1 MSKVN
6 NDDLIQ
12 DMERKALIVDN
23 YRYWLSRIW
32 KETSP
37 GNRSNLVL
45 WIMLNPSTA
54 DDIKDDPT
62 IRRIIGFSKRWGY
75 DGLYVCNLYSW
86 IETDSRKL
94 LRDKSINYI
103 GPINNQ
109 VIQDHNRFC
118 NKTIIACGGRAE
130 LRRLKEVS
138 DMVKPCYCLGLNK
151 DRSPIHPLYL
161 KNDLEP
167 IIYKGKKE

>member
-1 MSKVN
+1 MYPS
-6 NDDLIQ
+6 NDYLIT

-32 KETSP
+32 KDPSP
-37 GNRSNLVL
+37 GSKPNYVL

-62 IRRIIGFSKRWGY
+62 LRRIIGFSKRWRY
-75 DGLYVCNLYSW
+75 DGLYVCNLYAW

-94 LRDKSINYI
+94 LVDKSIDYI
-103 GPINNQ
+103 GK
-109 VIQDHNRFC
+109 HNDQNIRLYHIEC

-130 LRRLKEVS
+130 SRRLKEVL

-151 DRSPIHPLYL
+151 DGSPIHPLYL

-167 IIYKGKKE
+167 ILYRGGRG